1 MGFSSGGGG
10 SWLYAQTN
18 QTFSAAIP
26 LASSYNTIDRID
38 VPMFVIHGENDEVF
52 PLEVIEN
59 SINQSNINGSNIELQ
74 VAKGLGHDIRN
85 NRKLHT
91 LYQRSCKL
99 YPREYLEIAGASTIC
114 KCEHLP
120 GKRQPQH
127 LSGLRLQVILVPS
140 WPPH

>member
-74 VAKGLGHDIRN
+74 VAKGLGHDI
-85 NRKLHT
+85 
-91 LYQRSCKL
+91 
-99 YPREYLEIAGASTIC
+99 ETIESYIPFI
-114 KCEHLP
+114 KEAVNSIQENIW
-120 GKRQPQH
+120 K
-127 LSGLRLQVILVPS
+127 
-140 WPPH
+140 